1 MWTGAGGWGGTRE
14 RARMARCGRVV
25 AHEHANAQ
33 DDVVHEHAT
42 AKDAQ
47 CISNYQRF
55 IHASV
60 CVFVCLP
67 KFKLPQGTVSK
78 HHNLLPNTLPRRSA
92 RGQNNKHC
100 TAHREGRREREREGE
115 NASLRHPLACISI
128 HTGILMVSFDL
139 AFPTLSPTT
148 RIKGL
153 SRTDLKNSNF

>member
-1 MWTGAGGWGGTRE
+1 
-14 RARMARCGRVV
+14 MARCGRVV

-92 RGQNNKHC
+92 RGQTINIVRHIE
-100 TAHREGRREREREGE
+100 REGERERERERMLP
-115 NASLRHPLACISI
+115 S
-128 HTGILMVSFDL
+128 GILLHVSVYIP
-139 AFPTLSPTT
+139 AF
-148 RIKGL
+148 
-153 SRTDLKNSNF
+153 